1 MIRSVAL
8 SLAAAFVASAA
19 LAGEPYETAPDP
31 YAQSTEKARLVA
43 IARAAS
49 QRATSRSATPALA
62 PRRQDMNAYGP
73 DGSLGPPRGRSAR
86 LAQAPPSRDSEK
98 PLADPFGDGQPPAEL
113 PTEPPSELMPDAEP
127 TRPTEETFAEPP
139 ADEMP
144 RERRETLPGEEEPLV
159 EPPGGGAGRTRQA
172 APESLPEPR
181 QSQPR
186 EPQPETGPYNDGSFS
201 DESLD
206 MDGFVDGCCDTCDE
220 CVASCGYWDG
230 TCPPL
235 YDCEI
240 PYGTWVTV
248 DYLMWWTR
256 GQSLPPLVTTG
267 SQTGSMSDPNVRVLF
282 GDERVDTN
290 LRSGGRINIGTWLN
304 TQQTWGIGAS
314 FLDLQNVARNYD
326 VASTGPILARPFFN
340 TQTGHDD
347 SEIVAQS
354 GIAAGGIRVRT
365 TDAFVAGDAYFRQ
378 ALAFAP
384 RRRIDLVYG
393 WRYLQMSESLSID
406 DRTVSTDP
414 FNQQVPLGTTIVGRD
429 EFRTINRFNGAQIG
443 LMTERRAGIWSL
455 STVGKISLGNMHET
469 VLINGSNTVSEPGV
483 GQTHSAGSLLAQPSN
498 IGRFDRNVFAAVPEV
513 TLNLGL
519 QLSPQWRANVGY
531 SLIYINRVAQAGNQ
545 VDFAVD
551 PNQLSGGTGTSPAF
565 HFQQSNFWVQGLNFG
580 LNYRF

>member
-1 MIRSVAL
+1 MTFAQRLDVAGLPAMAAAHRLGRPADFRPPTPALRLLEPIKQIQPARFRAARQSLALSRGLGWRLIRKARSAAGWGSGEMIRFVAL
-8 SLAAAFVASAA
+8 SLAAVFVASAA

-49 QRATSRSATPALA
+49 QRATSRSGTPARA
-62 PRRQDMNAYGP
+62 PKRQDMIAYGP
-73 DGSLGPPRGRSAR
+73 NGSLGPPRGRSAR
-86 LAQAPPSRDSEK
+86 LAQAPPAGTAEK
-98 PLADPFGDGQPPAEL
+98 PLADPFEDGQPPAEL
-113 PTEPPSELMPDAEP
+113 PTEPPGELMPDVEP

-144 RERRETLPGEEEPLV
+144 RERRETLPGEEMPLV
-159 EPPGGGAGRTRQA
+159 EPPGGGRGRTRQA
-172 APESLPEPR
+172 APEALPEPR

-186 EPQPETGPYNDGSFS
+186 EPQPETGSYNDGSFS

-206 MDGFVDGCCDTCDE
+206 MDGFVDGCCDVCDD

-365 TDAFVAGDAYFRQ
+365 TDAFIAGDAYFRQ

-393 WRYLQMSESLSID
+393 WRYLQMSESLSVD

-414 FNQQVPLGTTIVGRD
+414 FNPQVPLGT
-429 EFRTINRFNGAQIG
+429 
-443 LMTERRAGIWSL
+443 
-455 STVGKISLGNMHET
+455 K
-469 VLINGSNTVSEPGV
+469 
-483 GQTHSAGSLLAQPSN
+483 
-498 IGRFDRNVFAAVPEV
+498 IGRAHV
-513 TLNLGL
+513 
-519 QLSPQWRANVGY
+519 
-531 SLIYINRVAQAGNQ
+531 
-545 VDFAVD
+545 
-551 PNQLSGGTGTSPAF
+551 
-565 HFQQSNFWVQGLNFG
+565 
-580 LNYRF
+580 